1 MKIQKI
7 LRILSLALSL
17 ILICSFAACDNG
29 GNNSVGDSSSSE
41 IESETNNVASEGKES
56 AGVESVETDSE
67 SENDTETET
76 EGETSLILGEDVE
89 YASSFTVSKVFGD
102 NMIIQRNEYIRIWG
116 WADESENGKKVS
128 ASFMGNKADGL
139 IENGAWEI
147 VICAKLDANTEKGNN
162 LVVTNGST
170 ETVFHDVLVGD
181 VFMVIGQSNIQYDI
195 DGYISA
201 EKDLKW
207 TKDELS
213 ADSIIRVN
221 YNSNK
226 DNVGYPTR
234 GTTEECLDVVTPN
247 GWVIP
252 DAENIGRLSAIG
264 YFIAHQIAELT
275 ENKIPVGIAQFSA
288 SGRPLSVFMPNE
300 LADSMG
306 TDRFDEAQG
315 IYMGKVHESVVTRYM
330 YNHYIK
336 PYERMPIAGI
346 VWYQGEAESPA
357 GTATVFVE
365 RFTAL
370 MNYMRNTHNLVNKEF
385 PVFLVEMPSIY
396 RVEGSGEY
404 LDTGRIRATQ
414 GGIPMS
420 LTNSYIAVG
429 SDLWNDR
436 ANTNNV
442 HPYCK
447 YEQAERVSALIDAVV
462 YGGQTVDKASGPI
475 LKSYE
480 IAEDGKTIV
489 LKFENYGEGLTTSD
503 GGTNVTGII
512 QVSRKNSLEKRF
524 PVVATI
530 TAPDTVTITCEKAM
544 SGVAYHAISE
554 MYYGDDINLCDSD
567 GTPAAAFWVYEK

>member
-1 MKIQKI
+1 MNTKNV
-7 LRILSLALSL
+7 LRFLSLVLFALL
-17 ILICSFAACDNG
+17 LFSFAACDSG
-29 GNNSVGDSSSSE
+29 SNNTVE
-41 IESETNNVASEGKES
+41 EGS
-56 AGVESVETDSE
+56 SVETDSE
-67 SENDTETET
+67 TTNNVSEGSESLGDVSVESDSAIETETET

-89 YASSFTVSKVFGD
+89 YASSYTVSKVFGD
-102 NMIIQRNEYIRIWG
+102 NMVIQRNEYIRVWG

-147 VICAKLDANTEKGNN
+147 VICAKLDANAEKGND
-162 LVVTNGST
+162 LVVTNGNS

-181 VFMVIGQSNIQYDI
+181 VFMVIGQSNVQYS
-195 DGYISA
+195 ISSYLAA

-213 ADSIIRVN
+213 EDSIIRMN
-221 YNSNK
+221 YNSNT
-226 DNVGYPTR
+226 DSEGYPIR
-234 GTTEECLDVVTPN
+234 GTADECFDVVTPN

-252 DAENIGRLSAIG
+252 DSDNIGRLSAIG
-264 YFIAHQIAELT
+264 YFISHQIVELT
-275 ENKIPVGIAQFSA
+275 ENKIPVGISQFSA
-288 SGRPLSVFMPNE
+288 SGRPLSVFMPND

-306 TDRFDEAQG
+306 TDHFDESQG
-315 IYMGKVHESVVTRYM
+315 VYIGNHHSNVVTRYM

-346 VWYQGEAESPA
+346 VWYQGEAESSSA
-357 GTATVFVE
+357 LSTVFVE

-385 PVFLVEMPSIY
+385 PVFVVEFPSIY
-396 RVEGSGEY
+396 RVEGSSEY

-414 GGIPMS
+414 GAIPMS

-436 ANTNNV
+436 ENNNNV

-462 YGGQTVDKASGPI
+462 YNGKTVDQASGPI
-475 LKSYE
+475 LKSFE
-480 IAEDGKTIV
+480 IAKDGKTIV
-489 LKFENYGEGLTTSD
+489 LKFENYGEGLKTSD
-503 GGTNVTGII
+503 GGTTITGMF
-512 QVSRKNSLEKRF
+512 QVSRKNNLEKRY

-530 TAPDTVTITCEKAM
+530 TAPDTVTVTCEKGM
-544 SGVAYHAISE
+544 NGVAYHAIPE
-554 MYYGDDINLCDSD
+554 MYFGEDINLCDSY
-567 GTPAAAFWVYEK
+567 GNPAAAFWVYEK